1 MSFYSDTEN
10 VNPTKNISDL
20 INQQLP
26 SFIRDEADDFTEF
39 LQKYYEWMES
49 HELIINDSVQNEFVI
64 KLDDISSP
72 GSLLLET
79 GGELTLESERNAES
93 GFIQGEKIIGLTT
106 GAVGFVDRN
115 TKISDNIIFPKNV
128 TVIDFEPGETI
139 TGQSSRVSAT
149 VHNYYKNPLFASR
162 TLIKERDIDTTT
174 TTFIK
179 NFEREF
185 LSDLPS
191 NLKGEKPL
199 MMKHI
204 VDVYR
209 AKGSKAS
216 YDFLFKTLYDIQ
228 DLEYYAPKDDLWKAS
243 DGQWV
248 ADKTLRLTTFD
259 PVSEFEG
266 RVVTGRKSFATGEVD
281 RVLTFASGA
290 L

>member
-49 HELIINDSVQNEFVI
+49 HELIINDSVQNEFVL

-72 GSLLLET
+72 GSLFLET

-149 VHNYYKNPLFASR
+149 VHNYYKNPLFA
-162 TLIKERDIDTTT
+162 
-174 TTFIK
+174 
-179 NFEREF
+179 
-185 LSDLPS
+185 
-191 NLKGEKPL
+191 
-199 MMKHI
+199 
-204 VDVYR
+204 
-209 AKGSKAS
+209 
-216 YDFLFKTLYDIQ
+216 
-228 DLEYYAPKDDLWKAS
+228 
-243 DGQWV
+243 
-248 ADKTLRLTTFD
+248 
-259 PVSEFEG
+259 
-266 RVVTGRKSFATGEVD
+266 
-281 RVLTFASGA
+281 
-290 L
+290 